1 MKTTFSAF
9 ARQTALFFVK
19 LTAALA
25 FCTLFAFAFVYPL
38 WLFATKK
45 PNLFSI
51 VVAVLFCVCAA
62 AAFIFKIKTRT
73 KDE

>member
-19 LTAALA
+19 LAAATA
-25 FCTLFAFAFVYPL
+25 FCILFAFAFVYPL
-38 WLFATKK
+38 WLFATKT
-45 PNLFSI
+45 PNLFSA
-51 VVAVLFCVCAA
+51 VVAVLFCVFAA